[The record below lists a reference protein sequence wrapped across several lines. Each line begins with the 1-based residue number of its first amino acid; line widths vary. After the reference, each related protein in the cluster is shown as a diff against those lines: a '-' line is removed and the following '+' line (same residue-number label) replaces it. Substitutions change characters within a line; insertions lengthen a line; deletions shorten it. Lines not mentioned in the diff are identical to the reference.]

1 MRICIVV
8 NNLNPNVG
16 WGRLALKV
24 AEGFKMQGHDV
35 GFIIKKKSADL
46 DLPNL
51 VVPLGLS
58 SLKNLLLLPL
68 TLLQIRNFIKTYDV
82 VLCYDVNPNAI
93 ILNMANLGQR
103 NKVVIH
109 ALATYSLLGKGMP
122 VRNFF
127 MSWAYRRALKV
138 LVVSEF
144 TKRQIEKSGFK
155 LGDYVIVPVGVDTN
169 FFHPLLSEE
178 KILPYPYI
186 LTVGA
191 LKPRKG
197 YYISIPAFKIIAEEF
212 PDLKYVIIGHQ
223 GMTPHYDYLKNL
235 VDELELKDRV
245 IFLEKISDNDLL
257 KYYNSAELFLMTSIT
272 EPDTV
277 EGFGMVYLEAGACG
291 IPVIGAYN
299 SGAEAAI
306 IDNINGFLVKNDP
319 VEIANAM
326 RKILSDKN
334 LARTLGANGIKR
346 AKEFDWTNIIKLY
359 EDSIFVR

>member
-24 AEGFKMQGHDV
+24 TEGFRNKGHYV
-35 GFIIKKKSADL
+35 GFVIEKKPAGL
-46 DLPNL
+46 DSPNL

-58 SLKNLLLLPL
+58 SLKNLLRLPFN
-68 TLLQIRNFIKTYDV
+68 LLQIRNFIKSYDV

-93 ILNMANLGQR
+93 ILNMANLWQKK
-103 NKVVIH
+103 KVIIH
-109 ALATYSLLGKGMP
+109 ALATYSLLGKGTP
-122 VRNFF
+122 IRNFF
-127 MSWAYRRALKV
+127 MRWAYHRAVKV

-144 TKRQIEKSGFK
+144 TKQQIEKSGFK
-155 LGDYVIVPVGVDTN
+155 LRDYAIVPVGVDSN
-169 FFHPLLSEE
+169 FFHTLSLEN
-178 KILPYPYI
+178 KRTAYPFI

-197 YYISIPAFKIIAEEF
+197 YHISIPAFKLIADEF
-212 PDLKYVIIGHQ
+212 PDLKYVIIGYQ
-223 GMTPHYDYLKNL
+223 TMAPYFNELKKL
-235 VDELELKDRV
+235 IFESGLKDRV
-245 IFLEKISDNDLL
+245 VFLEKISDEDLL
-257 KYYNSAELFLMTSIT
+257 RYYNDAELFVMTSIT

-291 IPVIGAYN
+291 IPVVGAYN
-299 SGAEAAI
+299 TGAEAAI
-306 IDNINGFLVKNDP
+306 KDNINGFLVRHDP

-334 LARTLGANGIKR
+334 LARNLGINGIKR
-346 AKEFDWTNIIKLY
+346 AKEFDWTNVIKLY
-359 EDSIFVR
+359 EDSIFI